1 MLGEVLAVLAGQS
14 GFHRVLKLRSPFGGG
29 KSHTLAML
37 LHAARKREA
46 LNAISEGKDLPDPGR
61 VAVAVMDG
69 EKFGAREGKPIPGGP
84 HIRTMWGLLA
94 WQIGPEAYALVE
106 GNDQDRVAPGG
117 ELIKAMLTT
126 GAGGRPVLLLLDE
139 VLKYIE
145 RAAATPIPIHNS
157 TLDRQTKDFF
167 QNLTVEVANSRKAVL
182 VYSLQA
188 SRKEAMGNQMLLQ
201 ELDMMA
207 NRVDQLREP
216 VSGEELPCRS
226 CIGGSSA
233 FDPDAS
239 AASQV
244 AQVYQEVVT
253 KMRRAHAQDQAQR
266 QTADEEGHRLFER
279 LRAAYPF
286 HPALIDLMRERW
298 TAVEDFQRTRGS
310 LRLLATCLHSLK
322 KRGGAGVLIGPGD
335 LPLGHVDVRMALLKE
350 LCARNDF
357 DEALASDIVGDNSK
371 AGKIDRRLASESPA
385 LLGVRPATR
394 LATAI
399 LLYSFGGLK
408 SRDPGSQGP
417 ATARRDGIGTARRL
431 RRPRPGQY
439 HGDRRPE

>member
-1 MLGEVLAVLAGQS
+1 MSATALRPWIELVPLHPDVEEGRLVEAVYAIDLGAIAENDPDQPLVCRDPEAFIRTTYITSELRKMLGEVLGALAGQA

-29 KSHTLAML
+29 KSHTLATL

-46 LNAISEGKDLPDPGR
+46 LDAIPEGKGLPDPGR
-61 VAVAVMDG
+61 VADAVMDG
-69 EKFGAREGKPIPGGP
+69 EKFGAREGKAIPGGP

-94 WQIGPEAYALVE
+94 WQIGADAYALVE

-117 ELIKAMLTT
+117 ELIKAMLTK

-145 RAAATPIPIHNS
+145 RAAATPIPIQNS

-167 QNLTVEVANSRKAVL
+167 QNLTVEVANSRNAVL

-216 VSGEELPCRS
+216 VSGDEVLPILHRRLF
-226 CIGGSSA
+226 GG
-233 FDPDAS
+233 DPDAS

-253 KMRRAHAQDQAQR
+253 KMRRAHAQDKAQR
-266 QTADEEGHRLFER
+266 QAAEEESHRLFER

-322 KRGGAGVLIGPGD
+322 KHGGARVLIGPGD
-335 LPLGHVDVRMALLKE
+335 LPLKDVDVRMALLKE
-350 LCARNDF
+350 L
-357 DEALASDIVGDNSK
+357 
-371 AGKIDRRLASESPA
+371 
-385 LLGVRPATR
+385 
-394 LATAI
+394 
-399 LLYSFGGLK
+399 
-408 SRDPGSQGP
+408 
-417 ATARRDGIGTARRL
+417 
-431 RRPRPGQY
+431 RRPQ
-439 HGDRRPE
+439 